1 MAIQLRRCGALVALA
16 IILSLPAC
24 GQQPPPVQINMFC
37 VSESG
42 LSRYWLALNTLDR
55 SGWIRYQYMGQDV
68 RYAVK
73 SLQIEGAKVDGRAVF
88 ESSLT
93 GETRG
98 NPITFTFDSA
108 SDTLKDGSAS
118 ATCQNS
124 EATV

>member
-1 MAIQLRRCGALVALA
+1 
-16 IILSLPAC
+16 
-24 GQQPPPVQINMFC
+24 
-37 VSESG
+37 
-42 LSRYWLALNTLDR
+42 
-55 SGWIRYQYMGQDV
+55 MGQDV

-73 SLQIEGAKVDGRAVF
+73 SLHIEGSKVEGRADF

-98 NPITFTFDSA
+98 NPLSFIFDSA

-118 ATCQNS
+118 ATCQDS